1 MNFEFRQKP
10 IGFKTAVTAIIL
22 GVLVGFIM
30 VVSFGYDPFNVY
42 TTLFNGAFGSAK
54 SIVTSLRWATPL
66 MFTGVAAALSFRG
79 GMFNFG
85 IDGQLYVGSLAA
97 TIVGVTCT
105 HLPGVILIPLM
116 MIVSMIFGAMWAFIP
131 AFIKVRLDGSEI
143 VPALMMNYVGAYI
156 TDYIVHYYFL
166 ASGTNG
172 DSLKTERIAQQAQ
185 FPNLI
190 KGYQLTAAIFIGLM
204 VILFFHLM
212 MKKSKLGY
220 SISMS
225 GINPEFARYG
235 GINVDKIRI
244 LVMLMSGALAGLG
257 GAVEIMAVR
266 WRFESG
272 FAPSLG
278 NDGILSALL
287 SNSSPIGTLLGALF
301 MGSLKAGSLAVERYT
316 DVSRSLATVI
326 QGTIICFISARLIS
340 QYIGLDKIE
349 EKLKMLLGK
358 PKKEGQ

>member
-1 MNFEFRQKP
+1 
-10 IGFKTAVTAIIL
+10 
-22 GVLVGFIM
+22 
-30 VVSFGYDPFNVY
+30 
-42 TTLFNGAFGSAK
+42 
-54 SIVTSLRWATPL
+54 
-66 MFTGVAAALSFRG
+66 
-79 GMFNFG
+79 
-85 IDGQLYVGSLAA
+85 
-97 TIVGVTCT
+97 
-105 HLPGVILIPLM
+105 
-116 MIVSMIFGAMWAFIP
+116 
-131 AFIKVRLDGSEI
+131 
-143 VPALMMNYVGAYI
+143 
-156 TDYIVHYYFL
+156 
-166 ASGTNG
+166 
-172 DSLKTERIAQQAQ
+172 
-185 FPNLI
+185 
-190 KGYQLTAAIFIGLM
+190 
-204 VILFFHLM
+204 
-212 MKKSKLGY
+212 
-220 SISMS
+220 MS